1 MRFQTTET
9 FDKLFYRLSSKIKI
23 KAAKKTDLFKNN
35 PFHPSLRVEKLH
47 PKKFNVWS
55 FRVDK
60 NYRIIFKFVEKDLVE
75 FMLIGHHNEIY
86 DYSFF
91 K

>member
-9 FDKLFYRLSSKIKI
+9 FDKLFQRLGQKIQI
-23 KAAKKTDLFKNN
+23 KAAKKTDLFKKN

-55 FRVDK
+55 FRIDK
-60 NYRIIFKFVEKDLVE
+60 DYRIVFKFVEKDLVE
-75 FMLIGHHNEIY
+75 FMFVGHHNDIY

>member
-9 FDKLFYRLSSKIKI
+9 FDKLFQKLGQKIQM
-23 KAAKKTDLFKNN
+23 KAVKKADLFKKN

-55 FRVDK
+55 FRIDK
-60 NYRIIFKFVEKDLVE
+60 DYRIVFKFVEKDLVE
-75 FMLIGHHNEIY
+75 FMFVGHHNEIY

>member
-9 FDKLFYRLSSKIKI
+9 FDKLFQRLGQKIQI
-23 KAAKKTDLFKNN
+23 KAAKKTDLFKKN

-55 FRVDK
+55 FRIDK
-60 NYRIIFKFVEKDLVE
+60 SYRIVFKFVEKDLVE
-75 FMLIGHHNEIY
+75 FMFIGHHNDIY

>member
-9 FDKLFYRLSSKIKI
+9 FDKLFQKLSQKIQL
-23 KAAKKTDLFKNN
+23 KAAKKSDLFKNN

-55 FRVDK
+55 FRIDK
-60 NYRIIFKFVEKDLVE
+60 DHRIVFKFVEKNLVE
-75 FMLIGHHNEIY
+75 FMFVGHHTDIY

>member
-9 FDKLFYRLSSKIKI
+9 FDKLFQKLSQKIQL
-23 KAAKKTDLFKNN
+23 KAAKKSDLFKNN

-55 FRVDK
+55 FRIDK
-60 NYRIIFKFVEKDLVE
+60 DHRIVFKFVEKNLVE
-75 FMLIGHHNEIY
+75 FMFVGHHNDIY

>member
-9 FDKLFYRLSSKIKI
+9 FDKLFQRLGQKIQI
-23 KAAKKTDLFKNN
+23 KAARKTDLFKKN

-47 PKKFNVWS
+47 PKKFSVWS
-55 FRVDK
+55 FRIDK
-60 NYRIIFKFVEKDLVE
+60 VYRIVFRFVEKDLVE
-75 FMLIGHHNEIY
+75 FMFIGHHNEIY

>member
-9 FDKLFYRLSSKIKI
+9 FDKLFRKLGQKIQI
-23 KAAKKTDLFKNN
+23 KAAKKTDLFKKN

-60 NYRIIFKFVEKDLVE
+60 SYRIVFKFVEKDLVE
-75 FMLIGHHNEIY
+75 FMFIDHHNEIY

>member
-9 FDKLFYRLSSKIKI
+9 FDKLFQRLGQKIQI
-23 KAAKKTDLFKNN
+23 KAAKKTDLFKKN

-60 NYRIIFKFVEKDLVE
+60 SYRIVFKFVEKDLVE
-75 FMLIGHHNEIY
+75 FMFIGHHNDIY

>member
-9 FDKLFYRLSSKIKI
+9 FDKLFRKLGQKIQI
-23 KAAKKTDLFKNN
+23 KAAKKTDLFKKN

-47 PKKFNVWS
+47 PKKFSVWS

-60 NYRIIFKFVEKDLVE
+60 NYRIVFKFVEKDLVE
-75 FMLIGHHNEIY
+75 FMFIDHHNEIY
-86 DYSFF
+86 GYSFF

>member
-1 MRFQTTET
+1 
-9 FDKLFYRLSSKIKI
+9 
-23 KAAKKTDLFKNN
+23 
-35 PFHPSLRVEKLH
+35 LRVEKLH
-47 PKKFNVWS
+47 PKKFDVWS

-60 NYRIIFKFVEKDLVE
+60 GYRIVFKFAEKDLVE
-75 FMLIGHHNEIY
+75 FMFIGHHNEIY

>member
-9 FDKLFYRLSSKIKI
+9 FDKLFQRLGQKIQI

-55 FRVDK
+55 
-60 NYRIIFKFVEKDLVE
+60 
-75 FMLIGHHNEIY
+75 
-86 DYSFF
+86 
-91 K
+91 

>member
-9 FDKLFYRLSSKIKI
+9 FDKLFVRLSKII
-23 KAAKKTDLFKNN
+23 QMKAAKKTDLFKKN
-35 PFHPSLRVEKLH
+35 PFHPSLRVEKLR

-55 FRVDK
+55 FRVDRD
-60 NYRIIFKFVEKDLVE
+60 YRIIFKFVERDLVE
-75 FMLIGHHNEIY
+75 FIFIGHHNEIY

>member
-9 FDKLFYRLSSKIKI
+9 FDKLFKRLSLKIQV
-23 KAAKKTDLFKNN
+23 KAVKKADLFKNN

-60 NYRIIFKFVEKDLVE
+60 DYRIVFKFVEKDLVE
-75 FMLIGHHNEIY
+75 FMFIGHHNEIY

>member
-9 FDKLFYRLSSKIKI
+9 FDKLFQRLGQKIQI
-23 KAAKKTDLFKNN
+23 KAAKKTDLFKKN

-55 FRVDK
+55 FRIDK
-60 NYRIIFKFVEKDLVE
+60 VYRIVFRFVEKDLVE
-75 FMLIGHHNEIY
+75 FMFIGHHNEIY

>member
-9 FDKLFYRLSSKIKI
+9 FDKLFQKLGQKIQI
-23 KAAKKTDLFKNN
+23 KAAKKSDLFNKN
-35 PFHPSLRVEKLH
+35 PFHTSLRVEKLH

-55 FRVDK
+55 FRIDK
-60 NYRIIFKFVEKDLVE
+60 DYRIVFKFVEKDLVE
-75 FMLIGHHNEIY
+75 FMFVGHHNDIY

>member
-9 FDKLFYRLSSKIKI
+9 FDKLFQKIGQKIQI
-23 KAAKKTDLFKNN
+23 KAAKKADLFKKN
-35 PFHPSLRVEKLH
+35 PFHTSLRVEKLH

-55 FRVDK
+55 FRIDK
-60 NYRIIFKFVEKDLVE
+60 DYRIVFKFVEKDLVE
-75 FMLIGHHNEIY
+75 FMFVGHHNDIY